1 MKGRYFRLEL
11 YLIRHWKTKGNL
23 EKRYIGTT
31 DEPILSGSE
40 RDLWEKRLHRI
51 LADVRCVAVSPMKR
65 CRESAE
71 LLFPGKKQEVCDAF
85 RECDFGQFEN
95 RNYEELKN
103 RPEYQRW
110 IDSGGMEAFPGGESR
125 ERFAGRCVEGF
136 VQKVTELQER
146 KIERAAFVVHGG
158 TIMAILEWLDHKQ
171 RPFYQWQAE
180 NGAVF
185 YVRSEREILR
195 GTCKEIR
202 KL

>member
-11 YLIRHWKTKGNL
+11 YLVRHWKTKGNL

-185 YVRSEREILR
+185 YVRTEREILR

>member
-110 IDSGGMEAFPGGESR
+110 IYSGGMEAFPGGESR

-185 YVRSEREILR
+185 YVRTEREILR

>member
-1 MKGRYFRLEL
+1 MEL

-31 DEPILSGSE
+31 DAPILSGSE

-185 YVRSEREILR
+185 YVRTEREILR

>member
-51 LADVRCVAVSPMKR
+51 LPDVSCVAVSPMKR

-158 TIMAILEWLDHKQ
+158 TTMAILEWLDHKQ

-180 NGAVF
+180 NGAAF
-185 YVRSEREILR
+185 YVRTEREILR

>member
-51 LADVRCVAVSPMKR
+51 LPDVRCVAVSPMKR

-185 YVRSEREILR
+185 YVRTEREILR

>member
-1 MKGRYFRLEL
+1 MEL

-185 YVRSEREILR
+185 YVRTEREILR

>member
-51 LADVRCVAVSPMKR
+51 LPDVSCVAVSPMKR

-171 RPFYQWQAE
+171 RPFYHWQAE

-185 YVRSEREILR
+185 YVRTEREILR

>member
-1 MKGRYFRLEL
+1 MHF
-11 YLIRHWKTKGNL
+11 GNV
-23 EKRYIGTT
+23 I
-31 DEPILSGSE
+31 SGSLKT
-40 RDLWEKRLHRI
+40 RY
-51 LADVRCVAVSPMKR
+51 
-65 CRESAE
+65 
-71 LLFPGKKQEVCDAF
+71 
-85 RECDFGQFEN
+85 
-95 RNYEELKN
+95 YEELKN

-185 YVRSEREILR
+185 YVRTEREILR

>member
-110 IDSGGMEAFPGGESR
+110 INSGGMEAFPGGESR

-185 YVRSEREILR
+185 YVRTEREILR

>member
-136 VQKVTELQER
+136 VQKVTELKER

-171 RPFYQWQAE
+171 RPFYHWQAE

-185 YVRSEREILR
+185 YVRTEREILR

>member
-51 LADVRCVAVSPMKR
+51 LPDVSCVAVSPMKR

-185 YVRSEREILR
+185 YVRTEREILR

>member
-51 LADVRCVAVSPMKR
+51 LADVSCVAVSPMKR

-185 YVRSEREILR
+185 YVRTEREILR

>member
-31 DEPILSGSE
+31 DEPIISGSE

-51 LADVRCVAVSPMKR
+51 LPDVSCVAVSPMKR

-171 RPFYQWQAE
+171 RPFYHWQAE

-185 YVRSEREILR
+185 YVRTEREILR

>member
-1 MKGRYFRLEL
+1 MEL

-31 DEPILSGSE
+31 DEPIISGSE

-51 LADVRCVAVSPMKR
+51 LPDVSCVAVSPMKR

-171 RPFYQWQAE
+171 RPFYHWQAE

-185 YVRSEREILR
+185 YVRTEREILR

>member
-125 ERFAGRCVEGF
+125 ERVAGRCVEGF

-185 YVRSEREILR
+185 YVRTEREILR